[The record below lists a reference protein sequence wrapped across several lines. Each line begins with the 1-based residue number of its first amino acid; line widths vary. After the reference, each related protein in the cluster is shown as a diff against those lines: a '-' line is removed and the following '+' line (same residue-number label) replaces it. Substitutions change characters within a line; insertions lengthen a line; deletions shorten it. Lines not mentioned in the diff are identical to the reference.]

1 MFLRVIRAI
10 GHFRTGAPLWP
21 WLRKITTTT
30 CLNRLRTEARRPQT
44 TSWEGAL
51 LELASDNSASSP
63 ETAAELAWDRQVLDQ
78 ALAELPPMHR
88 IIVVLR
94 HEEDLTYQQIA
105 DVTGL
110 PLGTVKTYLFRARHS
125 LRETLRNEVE
135 H

>member
-1 MFLRVIRAI
+1 M
-10 GHFRTGAPLWP
+10 
-21 WLRKITTTT
+21 
-30 CLNRLRTEARRPQT
+30 
-44 TSWEGAL
+44 
-51 LELASDNSASSP
+51 ELASDNSASSP